1 MATTESSL
9 MKEYSSATGGWR
21 SYLTYTT
28 STTDTAVT
36 ITCVGGVRSDYW
48 SFAIT
53 SGITSTLSCTG
64 QSSVSGSGGLSSNW
78 SSDVYNQLVSKTY
91 TIQRTSSAKTVTIS
105 CSTTNA
111 SGYINGTATASATV
125 TIPALAVTNYT
136 VSYNENGGV
145 FAPPDGTKSSSATY
159 YITTITPYRNG
170 YKFLGWATSASS
182 STVAYKVGSAYTAN
196 ANITLYAVWEKLP
209 SHTLYVNDAGAS
221 SVNGVYIKI
230 PDGSSASDVY
240 YKS

>member
-125 TIPALAVTNYT
+125 SVFLISFFFISFSPFTLCLLRHYMMFFDLKYFSFQQTNYQ
-136 VSYNENGGV
+136 
-145 FAPPDGTKSSSATY
+145 SAQ
-159 YITTITPYRNG
+159 
-170 YKFLGWATSASS
+170 
-182 STVAYKVGSAYTAN
+182 
-196 ANITLYAVWEKLP
+196 
-209 SHTLYVNDAGAS
+209 
-221 SVNGVYIKI
+221 
-230 PDGSSASDVY
+230 
-240 YKS
+240 